1 MTHPK
6 YSLPE
11 VERRWLV
18 ETASLPEFDIGSAT
32 VISDLYLSGTR
43 LRLRRMDSP
52 GEAPI
57 FKLVKKYGKVA
68 DHIEPITNLYLTEAE
83 WRLLD
88 ALPGLRVR
96 KQRIRY
102 AGGSLDIYSE
112 LEPRIV
118 LFEVE
123 FSSEETAA
131 AYSPPPFAGREIT
144 GDPECS
150 GHALAGLS

>member
-11 VERRWLV
+11 IERRWLV
-18 ETASLPEFDIGSAT
+18 DTACLPEVAFESAT

-43 LRLRRMDSP
+43 LRLRRMDP
-52 GEAPI
+52 PDQAPI
-57 FKLVKKYGKVA
+57 FKLVKKYGKVG

-83 WRLLD
+83 WKTLD

-102 AGGSLDIYSE
+102 TGGSLDFYSE

-118 LFEVE
+118 LFEME
-123 FSSEETAA
+123 FSSEEKAA
-131 AYSPPPFAGREIT
+131 AYSPPSFVGREIT
-144 GDPECS
+144 GDSAYS
-150 GHALAGLS
+150 GLALAGLS